1 MFELQGSQ
9 TNAIVYT
16 DNVDQKTIG
25 QIITMLNES
34 LFNEFDVSIKVVNQQ
49 FEKYTIRIDY
59 RFNLNYNYLI
69 C

>member
-16 DNVDQKTIG
+16 DNINQKTIG

-59 RFNLNYNYLI
+59 RFNLI
-69 C
+69 